1 MQGCRLLT
9 RGSYMLTLIV
19 MMAWSITYH
28 SWLTFV
34 LLIWSC
40 VLWMMPSS
48 RQACLR
54 SSPALVAYAELLLL
68 LQYLYSLDLTDKE
81 LPQHVNTVN
90 LAQLGLIKY
99 AHDAYQPLSLKVL
112 YTVMFWITLRQ
123 YFKLKRSPVEE
134 SIDLRRRG
142 STVTFSISTQL
153 LVRRLGRLVQQ
164 WLTRYWIWVVAS
176 MLMFISLGGEQVVL
190 YRIVYMLLFLFFVTV
205 FQVSYQL
212 WIKVMYSFW
221 LTVIIYSMLVLILI
235 YSYQFEHFPEYWEH
249 HLRIPV
255 GFQKDIGLEV
265 YQADPGT
272 LFLKLL
278 TPTFFLIITI
288 IQLHY
293 FHNEFIKLNEDN
305 FTYSVSVSQMETCVA
320 FAKGHANAIP
330 KTPPIDLPSIFSG
343 EGSSLNPIRPS
354 LLSHADPAS
363 FPRFLRHISSS
374 RARRFFP
381 SSVSSWTS
389 IFWLFGRELY
399 KCRKIVWRL
408 LEIHMAKVVLL
419 TVFGVAISDVSAVH
433 VIFVLGVVLAL
444 PFRWLQPFLIHCCS
458 VWTSILFLAKM
469 VYQLSFVDV
478 HGWHTNCSVSLFSSF
493 FFLFFSQSVYGI
505 DSNVTVFPAP
515 FNSTIDGRVWIG
527 FQKVTDLSFYSKG
540 YILLIVVFSV
550 HAIIRYRQRFY
561 RARNRLPEPRPGV
574 VFPSITRH
582 NADDGIREALK
593 FLLNYFFYKFG
604 VEASLFYY
612 GVFSI
617 GIRLDAFALL
627 TSLWLC
633 GMFLLRRRYLAK
645 VWAFYVAYLCFVLP
659 LQYAMVMGIPPGLCT
674 EYPWWNPSKK
684 TLRETALWFFLPD
697 FQEPPLAWKLWPDFI
712 QLLFACCQLY
722 VFFLESSPGVHD
734 GGSNREIYDRKGCF
748 VGQIPNPI
756 SDFRRSYLS
765 TVKVFL
771 FFPLYWITLAVMFL
785 AGTNRVSIFAM
796 GYVLGCFFFLWNGN
810 EFYLKPMN
818 VLLKMWNALLA
829 YNVVVIFIKS
839 ILQQC
844 GTNAN
849 TEDGVCRV
857 PLDEAGLLW
866 DGICLT
872 FLLVQKRLFTSYY
885 FHHLI
890 IEILAQQQLASR

>member
-1 MQGCRLLT
+1 MLHRLHATPRLPKAIPWRCIIMMHVLRFRRN
-9 RGSYMLTLIV
+9 RGTKRY
-19 MMAWSITYH
+19 
-28 SWLTFV
+28 
-34 LLIWSC
+34 
-40 VLWMMPSS
+40 P
-48 RQACLR
+48 
-54 SSPALVAYAELLLL
+54 PP
-68 LQYLYSLDLTDKE
+68 
-81 LPQHVNTVN
+81 LPH
-90 LAQLGLIKY
+90 
-99 AHDAYQPLSLKVL
+99 
-112 YTVMFWITLRQ
+112 
-123 YFKLKRSPVEE
+123 
-134 SIDLRRRG
+134 
-142 STVTFSISTQL
+142 
-153 LVRRLGRLVQQ
+153 
-164 WLTRYWIWVVAS
+164 
-176 MLMFISLGGEQVVL
+176 
-190 YRIVYMLLFLFFVTV
+190 
-205 FQVSYQL
+205 FQVY
-212 WIKVMYSFW
+212 
-221 LTVIIYSMLVLILI
+221 TEI
-235 YSYQFEHFPEYWEH
+235 YSYSYRSISVQ
-249 HLRIPV
+249 
-255 GFQKDIGLEV
+255 Q
-265 YQADPGT
+265 
-272 LFLKLL
+272 
-278 TPTFFLIITI
+278 TI
-288 IQLHY
+288 IA
-293 FHNEFIKLNEDN
+293 IK
-305 FTYSVSVSQMETCVA
+305 
-320 FAKGHANAIP
+320 
-330 KTPPIDLPSIFSG
+330 
-343 EGSSLNPIRPS
+343 
-354 LLSHADPAS
+354 
-363 FPRFLRHISSS
+363 PRFD
-374 RARRFFP
+374 
-381 SSVSSWTS
+381 
-389 IFWLFGRELY
+389 LY

-433 VIFVLGVVLAL
+433 VIFVLGVVVAL

-478 HGWHTNCSVSLFSSF
+478 HGWHTNCSVSFLLFF
-493 FFLFFSQSVYGI
+493 FFSQSVYGI

-574 VFPSITRH
+574 LFPSITRQ

-748 VGQIPNPI
+748 VGQTPNPI

-839 ILQQC
+839 ILQG

-866 DGICLT
+866 DGICLA